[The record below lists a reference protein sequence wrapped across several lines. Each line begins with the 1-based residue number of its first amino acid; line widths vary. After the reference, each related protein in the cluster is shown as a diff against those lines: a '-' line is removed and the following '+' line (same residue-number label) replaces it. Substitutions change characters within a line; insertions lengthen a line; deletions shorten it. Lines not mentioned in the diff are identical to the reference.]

1 MKPATLFAVLALS
14 LPGSAQAGRGL
25 TLHVLVDRTMFGS
38 TPGSE
43 GQVRGAVL
51 QAVTRLVPGVDRVRL
66 GSLCG
71 APATVYEAQ
80 VGRDLTDLARVLD
93 REVLQPCATRGSRLN
108 DGLKWAAA
116 GAAGGLLLVTDTA
129 FSDDPAR
136 AQLPST
142 ARVLT
147 LPVAV
152 VGARSADRDAFD
164 SLFRTAPAYVG
175 TRGLADAQD
184 ILRLFLR
191 RLRR

>member
-1 MKPATLFAVLALS
+1 MKATVVLTALT
-14 LPGSAQAGRGL
+14 LGLLGSAQAGRGM

-38 TPGSE
+38 TPGSQA
-43 GQVRGAVL
+43 QVRRVVL

-71 APATVYEAQ
+71 APATVYEGQ
-80 VGRDLTDLARVLD
+80 VSRDLSALSGILD
-93 REVLQPCATRGSRLN
+93 RDVLRRCAARGSRLN

-116 GAAGGLLLVTDTA
+116 GPAGGLLLVTDAA

-136 AQLPST
+136 AQLPVT
-142 ARVLT
+142 ARAMT

-164 SLFRTAPAYVG
+164 ALFRASDAYVG